1 MMEVPAGQTSKSLK
15 KGWYLAISPDGQ
27 YILTFNSN
35 TFQYK
40 IIKMENKEKLFEAI
54 IDKKKFPNFEL
65 HKRPSDKDSE
75 FPMFKIALSNIFAN
89 SIFVAISF
97 VIKNDM
103 LANNDNKLHGT
114 TIIYRTMRDLKDHW
128 SDHSFHH
135 YFPKGGMVNFVHY
148 KDEKMHCFIFNS
160 SGIFSYTYRIK
171 DLSRYIKQ
179 HYFYPMRLQD
189 ELTNLYKFNSCLKR
203 IRACMFDE
211 HFLIEQYNEGT
222 QSIQLFSLVTME
234 MEQIFQKKLDRSLT
248 KKFARPIFS
257 ISKNKYLLMFS
268 RGIETILI
276 FYIENGLEIARKSFG
291 KGTKIMFG
299 EFINGDEGLL
309 LIIKEKRKF
318 SIKIWDLFDASENQ
332 IRTYDSDE
340 YLDVKMKSYNARCP
354 GNLLTID
361 ADGTV
366 SSIIDKW
373 ISKEIVREISKK
385 DHYDCKLIPPGEN
398 IMSLHEDQ
406 GHCIYHRN
414 PDNTSLKPL
423 VSDKEPWVYEIDY
436 ERTSAYLD
444 EEETI
449 QLIIGRTTVQVWRK
463 NKDGSIL
470 EFIWANKTD
479 PSDNDK
485 VESENALKIEELTVG
500 IKSFYLKVKWVYNN
514 VDQSV
519 EIKWPSTDGHVTD
532 VIHACA
538 ALAHVNCR
546 KNNLVGY
553 KKRHKYEKLMNYIS
567 LLIWKFIKKKQ
578 ETWKLLD
585 VRYNVMA
592 DIIIGGSTFLI
603 KFILLDE
610 VENEKELKKT
620 GNRRLLH
627 IPQLRRW
634 NNETVDLKVHNGE
647 NQSKEL
653 LLNYE
658 STDLT
663 DLQIAIR
670 LCSKDP
676 RRVNRHIVIV
686 GYLLEYYTTHATRN
700 LGWLITVSKALPELY
715 NDNHELL
722 NYYAREI
729 FFKKCFKGLELSDN
743 IDYRDFMPLDVEKRR
758 QKSQKF
764 IAFCP
769 NTKLVVKEKNRR
781 LNLEVLQEI
790 LITIYFKI
798 YQKIFPNPFK
808 NIPPLIHIVPLYE
821 FTTSDIVK
829 KQIEDQKKVQ
839 TSFLVKLFQLLFLP
853 RRYLLKDT
861 GAFNNLSQLSPF
873 IQIIRA
879 AKDNNV
885 FNNPTM
891 EATINQRWYPARNYF
906 LQLYFQFILYAT
918 CFAVLCE
925 FYLSHVEITGKLNQ
939 YTQLEHHG
947 WKRYFEFFNFFDLL
961 STILPLVIMST
972 YIITSFKFS
981 NGFADVITTK
991 DISIYIS
998 FTMLILWFEFI
1009 LYLRLLSVL
1018 AAFAHSMFILL
1029 QHPTFTDVTPK
1040 TDEYS
1045 LTNTTTKEPIDVT
1058 VTGEIDPSD
1067 RLDNPNS
1074 NIIDSLISSYFWI
1087 GGSYVQR
1094 DTWDFWAVEALTLLA
1109 SIFVVTVLQNMFIAF
1124 MGGIYSDAHVQASN
1138 ALLRFRAE
1146 NISDYE
1152 ALDDVHFLPL
1162 TPDPKYICYVGR
1174 SSSYETWKNL
1184 SNAKSHTLYHK
1195 YEEKITEIKG
1205 LYEVENL
1212 EDKNCLWKWDDGNVD
1227 HDDTD

>member
-1 MMEVPAGQTSKSLK
+1 MEVPAGQTSKSLK

-128 SDHSFHH
+128 SVHSFHH
-135 YFPKGGMVNFVHY
+135 DFPKGGMVNFVHY

-203 IRACMFDE
+203 IRACIFDE

-318 SIKIWDLFDASENQ
+318 SIKIWDLLDASENQ

-340 YLDVKMKSYNARCP
+340 YLDVKMKSYNARSP

-373 ISKEIVREISKK
+373 ISKEIVREISKQ

-406 GHCIYHRN
+406 
-414 PDNTSLKPL
+414 
-423 VSDKEPWVYEIDY
+423 
-436 ERTSAYLD
+436 
-444 EEETI
+444 
-449 QLIIGRTTVQVWRK
+449 
-463 NKDGSIL
+463 
-470 EFIWANKTD
+470 
-479 PSDNDK
+479 

-553 KKRHKYEKLMNYIS
+553 KKRHKFEKLMNYIS
-567 LLIWKFIKKKQ
+567 LLIWKFINKKQ

-722 NYYAREI
+722 NYYAKEI

-781 LNLEVLQEI
+781 LNLEVLQDI

-891 EATINQRWYPARNYF
+891 EATINQRC
-906 LQLYFQFILYAT
+906 I
-918 CFAVLCE
+918 
-925 FYLSHVEITGKLNQ
+925 
-939 YTQLEHHG
+939 
-947 WKRYFEFFNFFDLL
+947 
-961 STILPLVIMST
+961 ILPLVIMST

-1162 TPDPKYICYVGR
+1162 TPDPKYICYIGR
-1174 SSSYETWKNL
+1174 SSSYETWKKL

-1212 EDKNCLWKWDDGNVD
+1212 EDKNCLWKWDDEKLI
-1227 HDDTD
+1227 TTTQTSELKKTSLR